1 MLEYNK
7 NYVILVLNYILKNSR
22 KTLLISEI
30 DKRYKNNNIKNDQN
44 I

>member
-22 KTLLISEI
+22 KTLSISEI
-30 DKRYKNNNIKNDQN
+30 DRRYKNNNIKNDQN

>member
-22 KTLLISEI
+22 KTLSISEI
-30 DKRYKNNNIKNDQN
+30 DRRYKNNNIKND
-44 I
+44 